1 MATRSFSAISVRR
14 ALRAARAL
22 AANPDDLPQV
32 FTLIEALSGGTILRV
47 IRRMAETPSGQR
59 VLSEQPDIV
68 ALLADREALR
78 RMPEGSLGRAY
89 LAFVEAE
96 NISAEGIRA
105 AEREGRDSFDVPPA
119 VAFVQSRMRDTH
131 DVWHAATGYR
141 GDVLGETALLAFTL
155 AQTWNPAIGLLVAI
169 GLVKTRRWPSAPR
182 TIVDGFRRGWKA
194 RWLPATDWEALLA
207 LPLVEVRRQ
216 LALEGAPRYLPLR
229 TTDYVRAA

>member
-32 FTLIEALSGGTILRV
+32 FSLIEALSGGTILRV
-47 IRRMAETPSGQR
+47 IRRMAATPTGQR

-68 ALLADREALR
+68 ALLADREGLR
-78 RMPEGSLGRAY
+78 RLPEGSLGRAY

-194 RWLPATDWEALLA
+194 KWLPATDWEALLA

-216 LALEGAPRYLPLR
+216 LALEGVPRYLPLR
-229 TTDYVRAA
+229 TADYVRAA

>member
-1 MATRSFSAISVRR
+1 MATRSFTAISVRR

-32 FTLIEALSGGTILRV
+32 FSLIEALSGGTILRV
-47 IRRMAETPSGQR
+47 IRRMAATPSGQR
-59 VLSEQPDIV
+59 VLADQPDIV
-68 ALLADREALR
+68 ALLADREGLR
-78 RMPEGSLGRAY
+78 RLPEGSLGRAY

-131 DVWHAATGYR
+131 DMWHAATGYR

-155 AQTWNPAIGLLVAI
+155 AQTWNPAIALIVGI

-194 RWLPATDWEALLA
+194 KWLPATDWETLLA
-207 LPLVEVRRQ
+207 QPLAEVRRE
-216 LALEGAPRYLPLR
+216 LALESAPRYQPLR
-229 TTDYVRAA
+229 TAEYVRAA

>member
-1 MATRSFSAISVRR
+1 MATRPFSSISVRR

-32 FTLIEALSGGTILRV
+32 FSLIEALSGGTILRV
-47 IRRMAETPSGQR
+47 IRRMAAIPSGQR
-59 VLSEQPDIV
+59 VLSDQPDIV
-68 ALLADREALR
+68 ALLADRDGLR
-78 RMPEGSLGRAY
+78 RLPEGSLGRAY
-89 LAFVEAE
+89 LAFVESE

-119 VAFVQSRMRDTH
+119 VAFVQARMRDTH

-194 RWLPATDWEALLA
+194 KWLPATDWEALLGQ
-207 LPLVEVRRQ
+207 PLGEVRRQ
-216 LALEGAPRYLPLR
+216 LALEVAPSYVPLR
-229 TTDYVRAA
+229 TADYARAA